1 MPKICDICGKQL
13 PPANVL
19 VVRPTAVVF
28 ATTSGFVPSRL
39 PSTWKPQC
47 EMLGVTVASHWN
59 TVVNMN
65 ARTDWGLCRDCLDEV
80 NQFNSKS
87 GDVGRA
93 ALGAV
98 DQLFGAVFPG
108 QQQNVQRP
116 KPQQSVAFRDTLTV
130 TPKSEPTASNTSPLW
145 EKPWWRFW

>member
-1 MPKICDICGKQL
+1 MPPLCDICGMQL
-13 PPANVL
+13 QSADVQI
-19 VVRPTAVVF
+19 VRPTMVVF

-65 ARTDWGLCRDCLDEV
+65 AATDWGICRDCLDEI

-98 DQLFGAVFPG
+98 DQLLVAMRFGE
-108 QQQNVQRP
+108 QQKVQRP
-116 KPQQSVAFRDTLTV
+116 RPQASADLSVPMTDTSKT
-130 TPKSEPTASNTSPLW
+130 KPTASK
-145 EKPWWRFW
+145 KPWWKFW